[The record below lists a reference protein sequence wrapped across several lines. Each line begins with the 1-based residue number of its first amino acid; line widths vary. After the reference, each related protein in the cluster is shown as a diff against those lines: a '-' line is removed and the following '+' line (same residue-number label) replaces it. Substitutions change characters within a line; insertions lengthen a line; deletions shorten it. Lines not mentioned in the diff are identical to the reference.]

1 MGVRATDKNP
11 DKFVGLRFPMT
22 SNLFSTFN
30 QSKTLLEQSKSNLR
44 NLLLTSKG
52 ERPFQPEFGSELT
65 NLLFE
70 PIVDDFDNKIEE
82 TIRDAIEN
90 WLPYVNVNNIFV
102 VQDAGNPNLVQIQLE
117 YFIETE
123 KESLENITFNFNR
136 SVGA

>member
-30 QSKTLLEQSKSNLR
+30 QSKTLLEQTKSNLR
-44 NLLLTSKG
+44 NLL
-52 ERPFQPEFGSELT
+52 F
-65 NLLFE
+65 
-70 PIVDDFDNKIEE
+70 
-82 TIRDAIEN
+82 
-90 WLPYVNVNNIFV
+90 NVNNIFV